1 MKIDKARKTQFVV
14 LMAAVFSVAMIV
26 FPEVTET
33 GSKTAIV
40 LWINSIVPVL
50 LPFFIFSD
58 FIKRTGDLDRL
69 PATVYPF
76 VVAFLSGYPMG
87 AKVVGDFIK
96 EKKVTVNRGRYILS
110 YSLVTGP
117 AFIIFTV
124 GNFIGSQKAA
134 VIIAIAH
141 YGGALLNGLIYRCRD
156 ENKAA
161 RRRSPRPPKS
171 DYLENFTE
179 SIVSGFKAMAMIL
192 AYLMVFTIGINI
204 LEHLGVFG
212 LINNQGVSSAFKG
225 IFEMTVGIN
234 LVGMCDMGIR
244 LKSVIAAFL
253 LSFGGLSVAGQSMSM
268 ARGSGIGL
276 ADILKIKITHGMIA
290 AIITT
295 ILIHI
300 VVL

>member
-1 MKIDKARKTQFVV
+1 
-14 LMAAVFSVAMIV
+14 MIV

-69 PATVYPF
+69 PASVYPF

-87 AKVVGDFIK
+87 AKIVGDFIK
-96 EKKVTVNRGRYILS
+96 EKKVTVNQGRYILS

-117 AFIIFTV
+117 AFIIFTI

-134 VIIAIAH
+134 AVIAIAH
-141 YGGALLNGLIYRCRD
+141 YVGALINGFFYRNHEEKKEKR
-156 ENKAA
+156 KGGG
-161 RRRSPRPPKS
+161 RPPKG
-171 DYLENFTE
+171 DYLENFTDA
-179 SIVSGFKAMAMIL
+179 IVSGFKAMAMIL

-204 LEHLGVFG
+204 LEHLGVFSV
-212 LINNQGVSSAFKG
+212 INNQGVAASFKG
-225 IFEMTVGIN
+225 IFEMTIGIN

-253 LSFGGLSVAGQSMSM
+253 VSFGGLSVAGQSMSM
-268 ARGSGIGL
+268 AREMCIR
-276 ADILKIKITHGMIA
+276 DRC
-290 AIITT
+290 IITPQNS
-295 ILIHI
+295 L
-300 VVL
+300 

>member
-134 VIIAIAH
+134 LIIAIAH
-141 YGGALLNGLIYRCRD
+141 YGGALLNGFIYRCRD
-156 ENKAA
+156 ENEAV

-204 LEHLGVFG
+204 LEHLGIFG